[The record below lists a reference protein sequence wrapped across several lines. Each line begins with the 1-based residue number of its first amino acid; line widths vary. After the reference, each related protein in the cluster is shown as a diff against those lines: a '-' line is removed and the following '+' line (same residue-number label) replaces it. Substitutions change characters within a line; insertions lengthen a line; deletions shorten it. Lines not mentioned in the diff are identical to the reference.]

1 MSMSIERQL
10 IGMVYLCIGLVFPS
24 FGQDGSEKAGE
35 KSIRVDQ
42 VGYRPDDA
50 KIAWV
55 PGIGTIFAL
64 VDEASGKTVFRGI
77 CGKPV
82 REPNSGE
89 DITLIDFSSW
99 RKEGLYHLAVPGAG
113 RSVPFR
119 VGTEVYADLFAAAL
133 KMFYYQRCGME
144 LVPELAG
151 DFAHG
156 ACHRG
161 EAELFGTDRTI
172 IADGGWHDAGDY
184 GKYVVPGAVTVGHLL
199 LARDL
204 WPDSFSG
211 KAGLPDVLSEVRYE
225 LEWMLRMQ
233 DPSGGVYHKLTSRN
247 FPGMDT
253 PPDFDFTSLVISPV
267 SFTATADF
275 GAVMAMAA
283 RIWKGRDPEFA
294 DTCLSAA
301 RKAHGWVSSRPFTPF
316 TNPAG
321 ILTGEYG
328 DANGRDEALWMSV
341 ELLRTTGEVVFAAEV
356 RKGITDP
363 FFHADSF
370 GWADTG
376 MFSVTGMLLMDAE
389 FLDAPS
395 LQKARRLLENR
406 VSQLSSTAK
415 ASADRTMM
423 RSADFTWGSNM
434 NLMDQSMT
442 LLAAKRIDPTMVDA
456 APALENLHYL
466 LGRNAPGKCFVTGF
480 GIDPVMNPH
489 HRPSLAASVFYPVPG
504 MVSGGPNANLEDPV
518 AKSELAG
525 KAPAQCFLDDS
536 GSYSTN
542 EVAIYWNSP
551 LVFVL
556 AALGRP

>member
-1 MSMSIERQL
+1 MSIERQL
-10 IGMVYLCIGLVFPS
+10 IFMVYLCIGLAFSS
-24 FGQDGSEKAGE
+24 FGQNGGEPAGE

-42 VGYRPDDA
+42 VGYRPEDA
-50 KIAWV
+50 KIAWL
-55 PGIGTIFAL
+55 PGRSSSFIL
-64 VDEASGKTVFRGI
+64 VDEASGKTVYRGT

-89 DITLIDFSSW
+89 DISLIDFGSW
-99 RKEGLYHLAVPGAG
+99 REEGLYHLAVPGTA

-119 VGTEVYADLFAAAL
+119 IGTDVYSGLFAAAL
-133 KMFYYQRCGME
+133 KMLYYQRCGME
-144 LVPELAG
+144 LDPELAG
-151 DFAHG
+151 DFSHG
-156 ACHRG
+156 ACHCG

-204 WPDSFSG
+204 WPDSFSA

-233 DPSGGVYHKLTSRN
+233 DSSGGVYHKLTSRN

-253 PPDFDFTSLVISPV
+253 PPDFDFTSMVVSPV
-267 SFTATADF
+267 SYTATADF

-283 RIWKGRDPEFA
+283 RAWKGIDPVFA

-301 RKAHGWVSSRPFTPF
+301 RKAHDWVSSHPFEPF

-328 DANGRDEALWMSV
+328 DADGRDETLWMSV
-341 ELLRTTGEVVFAAEV
+341 ELLRTTGEAVFAAEV
-356 RKGITDP
+356 RIGLADP
-363 FFHADSF
+363 SFRADSF

-376 MFSVTGMLLMDAE
+376 MFGVTGILLTDSE
-389 FLDAPS
+389 LLDAPS
-395 LQKARRLLENR
+395 KQIARSFLEHR

-434 NLMDQSMT
+434 NLMDQSMI
-442 LLAAKRIDPTMVDA
+442 LLTAQRIDPKLADA

-480 GIDPVMNPH
+480 GTDPVMNPH

-525 KAPAQCFLDDS
+525 KAPAFCFLDDS